1 MTSLA
6 LFDCSDPFCV
16 ELTTLAILGTLGRC
30 KHDLGVQIYFKIPI
44 PLLAVHIKLGKS
56 FNLSEPSF
64 LNISKVNYTEHTDN
78 LIHYL
83 TQSRN
88 IINTTFQSHTFP

>member
-6 LFDCSDPFCV
+6 LFDCSDPFCA

-44 PLLAVHIKLGKS
+44 PLLAVHIKL
-56 FNLSEPSF
+56 
-64 LNISKVNYTEHTDN
+64 
-78 LIHYL
+78 
-83 TQSRN
+83 
-88 IINTTFQSHTFP
+88 